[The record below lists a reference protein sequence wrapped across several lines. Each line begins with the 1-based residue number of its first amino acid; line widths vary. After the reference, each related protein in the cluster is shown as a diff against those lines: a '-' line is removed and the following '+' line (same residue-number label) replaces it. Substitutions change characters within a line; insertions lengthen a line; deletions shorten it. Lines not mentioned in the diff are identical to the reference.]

1 MDLEKTIKDIIKKNP
16 RSKLELDDQV
26 LKWNARNKDHA
37 PEADAMRVAEAYEG
51 RDVMREEIKSLES
64 RVWIYCEYIGEA
76 LAALGYNARRDDSVY
91 PPRIIYTKKKL
102 CPFCKKVLPEEFQ
115 K

>member
-1 MDLEKTIKDIIKKNP
+1 MNLEDTIKDIIKKNP

-37 PEADAMRVAEAYEG
+37 PEADAMRIAEAYQG
-51 RDVMREEIKSLES
+51 QDVTREEIKELQP
-64 RVWIYCEYIGEA
+64 RVWIYREYIGEA
-76 LAALGYNARRDDSVY
+76 LARLGYNALRDDLVY

-102 CPFCKKVLPEEFQ
+102 CPFCKKLLPEEFQ